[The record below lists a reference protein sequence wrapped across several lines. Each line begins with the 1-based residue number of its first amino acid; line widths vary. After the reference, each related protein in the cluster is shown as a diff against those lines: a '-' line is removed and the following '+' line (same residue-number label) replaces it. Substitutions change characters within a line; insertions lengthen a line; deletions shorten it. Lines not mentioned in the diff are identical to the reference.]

1 MFGAEFKYI
10 QIPISTELWKADSL
24 SACEHQVLV
33 LRFDTG
39 LVTHFNCQRASLLF
53 TLKLSF
59 YFKKVCKGEVV
70 CKRRGRNVGENKT
83 TCTSQRKPSVAGS
96 ATDVVKTWATDK
108 NALFADGTEMW
119 K

>member
-1 MFGAEFKYI
+1 MCFVVFGVEFKYI

-59 YFKKVCKGEVV
+59 YLKKSVKERWSARGGGGMWERTKPLAHLRGNRPSPEV
-70 CKRRGRNVGENKT
+70 RQT
-83 TCTSQRKPSVAGS
+83 
-96 ATDVVKTWATDK
+96 
-108 NALFADGTEMW
+108 
-119 K
+119 